1 MRHPYSFEPPP
12 FKMKEYIRFL
22 EWQEARD
29 EAKAKKKEEHDKK
42 KTVDKKSSRQMTF
55 AEGMIIAYIL
65 QIVLPPMWKVVS
77 HNMGIQ

>member
-1 MRHPYSFEPPP
+1 MSHPFNYGPPP

-29 EAKAKKKEEHDKK
+29 EAKAKKKEESAKK
-42 KTVDKKSSRQMTF
+42 KEPKTARQLNF

-65 QIVLPPMWKVVS
+65 QITLPIVVK
-77 HNMGIQ
+77 HLGLN